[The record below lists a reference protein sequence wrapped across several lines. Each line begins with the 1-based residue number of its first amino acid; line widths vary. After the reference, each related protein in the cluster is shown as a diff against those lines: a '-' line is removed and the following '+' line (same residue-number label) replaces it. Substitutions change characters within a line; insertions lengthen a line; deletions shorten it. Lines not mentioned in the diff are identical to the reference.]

1 MKEEA
6 RATLRTK
13 EEARVRVARMRV
25 ARVWE
30 REGEREE
37 QEGEQMVTRGPSA
50 GSTQALL
57 EVWDHSPTV
66 IRASTVWRLYAAVGS
81 QSDSDTSQHGLEVVS
96 SRTQHPWCSCGAW
109 VRPNRAGVLPLEN
122 VGASVEQRELRAIV
136 LDHGSQAGQGRR

>member
-13 EEARVRVARMRV
+13 EEARVRVARVRV

-37 QEGEQMVTRGPSA
+37 QEGEQTVTRGPSA

-66 IRASTVWRLYAAVGS
+66 IRASTVWRLYPAARSALGAAVERGLGL
-81 QSDSDTSQHGLEVVS
+81 TGLEFCHLKMLGQAW
-96 SRTQHPWCSCGAW
+96 SRG
-109 VRPNRAGVLPLEN
+109 N
-122 VGASVEQRELRAIV
+122 
-136 LDHGSQAGQGRR
+136 